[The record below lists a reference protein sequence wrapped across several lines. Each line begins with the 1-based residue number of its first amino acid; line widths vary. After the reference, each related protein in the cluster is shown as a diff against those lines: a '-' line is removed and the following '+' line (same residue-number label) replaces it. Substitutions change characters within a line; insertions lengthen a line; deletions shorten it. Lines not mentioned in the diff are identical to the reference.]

1 VVFIEGKERRAFMSS
16 DDLPELTDEEIETVR
31 VYIETV
37 KPVVVSDEVRAVVE
51 RYLPELK
58 NKLPKK
64 TELDGWVV

>member
-1 VVFIEGKERRAFMSS
+1 VRIINRKEGKAFMSS

-31 VYIETV
+31 AYIETT
-37 KPVVVSDEVRAVVE
+37 KPTVVSDEVRAVVE

-58 NKLPKK
+58 SKLPKK